1 MVARSVAFYLPLQF
15 SRSCLSLLDNYTL
28 SGLPCYCV
36 TPDIQADC
44 ALCTMSVQYRADK
57 YLKTIFEEGIG
68 SDAIFGE
75 DNLKEV
81 QKACN
86 SLFNDM
92 CQVYNCDDPGD
103 FEPDMLNRTSA
114 VKAQMA
120 EWLHSAIYLLHK
132 TCLPL
137 MASARNKI
145 EDLQEENIS
154 DKKEIIGLQ
163 NKLIIMKDRDL
174 GLVSKSVVKEMKSYS
189 SALQESCS
197 TLQQSCSTALSPKKI
212 ASAVKTIVKEEDR
225 SKEVLVFGVDEEN
238 GECPTSKVSKILEQ
252 LEEKPPISGCRR
264 IGQRGADHKRP
275 IIFRV
280 QSTDVVYQ
288 ILRKAK
294 RLKDIEGLK
303 TVYISPNR
311 TPEER
316 ISRQK
321 LVTELKKK
329 RSDDPS
335 GSYFIRKGE
344 IVKADK

>member
-1 MVARSVAFYLPLQF
+1 M
-15 SRSCLSLLDNYTL
+15 
-28 SGLPCYCV
+28 
-36 TPDIQADC
+36 
-44 ALCTMSVQYRADK
+44 
-57 YLKTIFEEGIG
+57 
-68 SDAIFGE
+68 
-75 DNLKEV
+75 

-86 SLFNDM
+86 SLFKDM
-92 CQVYNCDDPGD
+92 CQVYNCDDPTD
-103 FEPDMLNRTSA
+103 FEPDMLNRTSV

-120 EWLHSAIYLLHK
+120 EWLHSAIYLLHQS
-132 TCLPL
+132 CLPL
-137 MASARNKI
+137 MSSARNKI

-154 DKKEIIGLQ
+154 DKKEIISLQ

-212 ASAVKTIVKEEDR
+212 ASAVKTIAKEEDR
-225 SKEVLVFGVDEEN
+225 SKEVVVFGVDEED

-252 LEEKPPISGCRR
+252 LEEKPPISRCRR
-264 IGQRGADHKRP
+264 IGQRGADLKSKRP
-275 IIFRV
+275 IIFSV

-321 LVTELKKK
+321 LVAELKKK
-329 RSDDPS
+329 RLDDPS

>member
-1 MVARSVAFYLPLQF
+1 MDVR
-15 SRSCLSLLDNYTL
+15 
-28 SGLPCYCV
+28 
-36 TPDIQADC
+36 
-44 ALCTMSVQYRADK
+44 YRADK

-68 SDAIFGE
+68 SDGLFGE

-81 QKACN
+81 QKSCN

-103 FEPDMLNRTSA
+103 FEPDMLNKTSV

-120 EWLHSAIYLLHK
+120 EWLHTAISLLQQ
-132 TCLPL
+132 TCLP
-137 MASARNKI
+137 MMSFARSKI

-154 DKKEIIGLQ
+154 DKKEMITLQ
-163 NKLIIMKDRDL
+163 NKVIIMKDRDIAIIQH
-174 GLVSKSVVKEMKSYS
+174 SVQKEIKSYS
-189 SALQESCS
+189 SILQESCS
-197 TLQQSCSTALSPKKI
+197 TLQESCSTALSPKKI
-212 ASAVKTIVKEEDR
+212 VTAVKKIVEEEDR
-225 SKEVLVFGVDEEN
+225 SKEVVVFGVEEEN
-238 GECPTSKVSKILEQ
+238 GECPATKVSKILEQ
-252 LEEKPPISGCRR
+252 LEERPRITGCRR
-264 IGQRGADHKRP
+264 IGQRGADLKRP
-275 IIFRV
+275 IIFSV
-280 QSTDVVYQ
+280 QSADVVYQ
-288 ILRKAK
+288 ILKKAK